1 MPYSTYSEYIAQGG
15 TLDEQAYSVQ
25 SERAAREIDL
35 HTFGRAAK
43 YREEMTKPLSLCEC
57 ELVGALSSAASV
69 PVGVSSES
77 NDGYSISYS
86 QNARTEQNRNI
97 EAILMRYLLE
107 PVNLL
112 YAGVLPCDYE

>member
-1 MPYSTYSEYIAQGG
+1 MPYSTYSEYSAQGG
-15 TLDEQAYSVQ
+15 SLSEQAYAVQ
-25 SERAAREIDL
+25 AERAAREIDL
-35 HTFGRAAK
+35 RTFGRAEK
-43 YREEMTKPLSLCEC
+43 YRAELKDSLSLCEC
-57 ELVGALSSAASV
+57 ELVDALSSAQSV

-86 QNARTEQNRNI
+86 QSARTEQNRSI
-97 EAILMRYLLE
+97 ESILMRYLLE